1 MHILVTTDTVGG
13 VWTYTRELAAGL
25 LQRGVRV
32 TLVSFGNIP
41 SDGQTLWME
50 EYQSL
55 GNNNFDYRPTAFP
68 LEWMHDAPEDM
79 EASAE
84 YLRNVVQETKPDVL
98 HSNQFYYGALDCDVP
113 RLVVAHSDVVSWWV
127 AVHGQEPP
135 PSPWLE
141 WYRHSVTR
149 GLARANAVVAPSQWM
164 LEQVGCHYLHPST
177 PEARVPGTPALKL
190 ERSCAIYNGRSP
202 LLFNPHIAKDE
213 HILTVGR
220 LWDLGKNARLLM
232 QAKMPAPV
240 RVIGSDR
247 HPEGIGNGIAKVA
260 VPLNLHVQPHQDEKQ
275 IVQIFGRAA
284 IYAAT
289 SQYEPFGLAPVEAAL
304 SRCAVVASDI
314 PSFRELWG
322 GAALFFRNN
331 DTGDLRSALELLVR
345 EPTVRREYAN
355 LAYERARRR
364 FTAARMVDEYLEL
377 YEALS
382 SQQSALSAQHSA
394 PEPSPCPEGFDGEKD
409 MRGLSA
415 EC

>member
-13 VWTYTRELAAGL
+13 VWTYTRELVAGL

-41 SDGQTLWME
+41 SDTQVHWME

-55 GNNNFDYRPTAFP
+55 GNSNFDYRPTGFR

-84 YLRNVVQETKPDVL
+84 YLRNVVEETKPDLL

-127 AVHGQEPP
+127 AVHGQQPP
-135 PSPWLE
+135 QNPWLE
-141 WYRHSVTR
+141 WYRQSVTR
-149 GLARANAVVAPSQWM
+149 GLARATAVVAPSQWM
-164 LEQVGCHYLHPST
+164 LGQIERHYL
-177 PEARVPGTPALKL
+177 KL
-190 ERSCAIYNGRSP
+190 QHSCAIYNGRSP
-202 LLFNPHIAKDE
+202 LLFNPHSRKDG
-213 HILTVGR
+213 HIVTVGR
-220 LWDLGKNARLLM
+220 LWDLGKNVRLLV
-232 QAKMPAPV
+232 QTEMPAPV
-240 RVIGSDR
+240 RVVGSDH
-247 HPEGIGNGIAKVA
+247 HPDGRSNGLMAGARPNVF
-260 VPLNLHVQPHQDEKQ
+260 VQPLQGEKQ

-304 SRCAVVASDI
+304 SRCAIVASDI

-322 GAALFFRNN
+322 GAALFFRSN
-331 DTGDLRSALELLVR
+331 DTSDLRSALELLVR
-345 EPTVRREYAN
+345 EQAVRREYAN
-355 LAYERARRR
+355 LAYERARQR

-382 SQQSALSAQHSA
+382 SQHSA
-394 PEPSPCPEGFDGEKD
+394 FSRRAVVLPYQPSDREGSSG
-409 MRGLSA
+409 A

>member
-1 MHILVTTDTVGG
+1 MHILVTTDTIGG
-13 VWTYTRELAAGL
+13 VWTYTRELVAGL
-25 LQRGVRV
+25 LQRGVRI

-41 SDGQTLWME
+41 SDGQTQWME
-50 EYQSL
+50 EHQSL
-55 GNNNFDYRPTAFP
+55 GNNNFDYRPTAFR

-84 YLRNVVQETKPDVL
+84 YLRNVVQETKPDLL

-135 PSPWLE
+135 ASPWLQ
-141 WYRHSVTR
+141 WYRHAVTH

-164 LEQVGCHYLHPST
+164 LDQIGHHY
-177 PEARVPGTPALKL
+177 LKL

-202 LLFNPHIAKDE
+202 LLFNPYATKDDHIV
-213 HILTVGR
+213 TVGR
-220 LWDLGKNARLLM
+220 LWDLGKNARLLV
-232 QAKMPAPV
+232 QSEMPAPV
-240 RVIGSDR
+240 RVVGSDR
-247 HPEGIGNGIAKVA
+247 HPEGMSYGEA
-260 VPLNLHVQPHQDEKQ
+260 VVTARPNLYVQAPQDEKQ
-275 IVQIFGRAA
+275 IAGIFGRAG

-331 DTGDLRSALELLVR
+331 DTEDLRSALELLVR
-345 EPTVRREYAN
+345 EPAVRRQYAS
-355 LAYERARRR
+355 LAYERARHR

-377 YEALS
+377 YEVLS
-382 SQQSALSAQHSA
+382 SQHSA
-394 PEPSPCPEGFDGEKD
+394 FSPQPLPSPYQSSGHGESS
-409 MRGLSA
+409 GA

>member
-13 VWTYTRELAAGL
+13 VWTYTRELVAGL

-41 SDGQTLWME
+41 SDGQTRWME
-50 EYQSL
+50 EYQGL
-55 GNNNFDYRPTAFP
+55 GNSNFDYRPTAFR

-84 YLRNVVQETKPDVL
+84 YLRNVVQETKPDLL
-98 HSNQFYYGALDCDVP
+98 HSNQFYYGALDCDLP

-135 PSPWLE
+135 QSPWLE
-141 WYRHSVTR
+141 WYRRSVTR
-149 GLARANAVVAPSQWM
+149 ALARASAVVAPSQWM
-164 LEQVGCHYLHPST
+164 LDQIGRHYLN
-177 PEARVPGTPALKL
+177 L

-202 LLFNPHIAKDE
+202 LLFNPHITKDDQ
-213 HILTVGR
+213 IVTVGR
-220 LWDLGKNARLLM
+220 LWDLGKNVRLLA
-232 QAKMPAPV
+232 QTEMPAPV
-240 RVIGSDR
+240 RVVGSDH
-247 HPEGIGNGIAKVA
+247 HPEGKSNGLVVA
-260 VPLNLHVQPHQDEKQ
+260 ARPNLYVQPPQDEKQ
-275 IVQIFGRAA
+275 IIQIFGRAA

-345 EPTVRREYAN
+345 EPAVRREYAN

-364 FTAARMVDEYLEL
+364 FTAARMVDEYLDL
-377 YEALS
+377 YHAL
-382 SQQSALSAQHSA
+382 A
-394 PEPSPCPEGFDGEKD
+394 PAG
-409 MRGLSA
+409 A
-415 EC
+415 AVA

>member
-1 MHILVTTDTVGG
+1 MHILMTTDTVGG
-13 VWTYTRELAAGL
+13 VWTYTRELVAAL

-41 SDGQTLWME
+41 SDSQMHWME

-55 GNNNFDYRPTAFP
+55 GNSNFDYRPTGFR
-68 LEWMHDAPEDM
+68 LEWMHDAHDDM

-84 YLRNVVQETKPDVL
+84 YLRNLVEETKPDLL

-113 RLVVAHSDVVSWWV
+113 RVVVAHSDVVSWWV
-127 AVHGQEPP
+127 AVHGQQPP
-135 PSPWLE
+135 QNPWLE
-141 WYRHSVTR
+141 WYRHLVAR
-149 GLARANAVVAPSQWM
+149 GLARATAVVAPSQWM
-164 LEQVGCHYLHPST
+164 LDQIERHYL
-177 PEARVPGTPALKL
+177 KL
-190 ERSCAIYNGRSP
+190 RRSCTIYNGRSP
-202 LLFNPHIAKDE
+202 LLFNPHSRKDG
-213 HILTVGR
+213 HIVTVGR
-220 LWDLGKNARLLM
+220 LWDLGKNVRLLV
-232 QAKMPAPV
+232 QTEMPAPV
-240 RVIGSDR
+240 RVVGSDH
-247 HPEGIGNGIAKVA
+247 HPDGGSNGLMIAARPNVY
-260 VPLNLHVQPHQDEKQ
+260 VQPPQGEKQ

-331 DTGDLRSALELLVR
+331 DTADLRSALELLVR
-345 EPTVRREYAN
+345 EQAVRREYAN
-355 LAYERARRR
+355 LAYERARQR
-364 FTAARMVDEYLEL
+364 FAAARMVDEYLEL

-382 SQQSALSAQHSA
+382 IQHSA
-394 PEPSPCPEGFDGEKD
+394 FSRRAAVLPHQPSGHEGSSG
-409 MRGLSA
+409 A